1 MPVCKMD
8 SVRYLIRTGKQGALI
23 GILFIFSNLI
33 LQTTYNKTAIANKRY
48 RWNNISSTSS
58 WN

>member
-23 GILFIFSNLI
+23 GILFILFSSHTFGTLNL
-33 LQTTYNKTAIANKRY
+33 LKRCHH
-48 RWNNISSTSS
+48 NAFKLSGDAFL
-58 WN
+58 